1 MPGLPHLRAMQ
12 AFEAV
17 GRCGS
22 VRRAAEDLGVSSGA
36 ISQQVRRIE
45 EHLGVALL
53 ERRGRQLE
61 LTSWG
66 RVYHAEVSKGF
77 AQLAHAGEALARA
90 RNSRGFVISSLTTVT
105 NKWLGPRLFEWTADN
120 PGAPVRL
127 VGTEIEPDLTRDNVD
142 FRLYFDDSPPHGQYA
157 ELFTDCIL
165 PACAPSLLEG
175 RKLQRPEEV
184 YDYPL
189 LQISW
194 MESFAAHQVPGWAEW
209 AAQCGVAPPPDQG
222 GSALSFALSSS
233 AIRNFASRSLSRI
246 SIWCCRASASC
257 RRAWASR
264 ASTKATSEFRTMW
277 RRSSSVTFCSFC
289 RSALLVSLKA
299 VASDWRPT
307 SRFISS
313 SW

>member
-22 VRRAAEDLGVSSGA
+22 VRRAAEELGVSSGA

-45 EHLGVALL
+45 AHLGVALL

-66 RVYHAEVSKGF
+66 RVYHAELSKGF

-105 NKWLGPRLFEWTADN
+105 NKWLGPRLFEWTAEH

-127 VGTEIEPDLTRDNVD
+127 VGTEIEPDLTRENVD

-157 ELFTDCIL
+157 ELFTDCIV
-165 PACAPSLLEG
+165 PACAPSLLQG
-175 RKLQRPEEV
+175 RVLARPEEIFEF
-184 YDYPL
+184 PL
-189 LQISW
+189 LQVVW
-194 MESFAAHQVPGWAEW
+194 MESFAAHQVPGWKEW
-209 AAQCGVAPPPDQG
+209 AAHCGVARPPASEG
-222 GSALSFALSSS
+222 AALSFALSSS
-233 AIRNFASRSLSRI
+233 AIDAAVAGRGFVLGQLAMIGEELASGRLVVPFGLRMPLSVPYGLA
-246 SIWCCRASASC
+246 WDRASLEKPMGRALRDWLVAQG
-257 RRAWASR
+257 RRQA
-264 ASTKATSEFRTMW
+264 
-277 RRSSSVTFCSFC
+277 
-289 RSALLVSLKA
+289 ALCA
-299 VASDWRPT
+299 V
-307 SRFISS
+307 
-313 SW
+313 

>member
-22 VRRAAEDLGVSSGA
+22 VRRAAEELGVSPGA

-66 RVYHAEVSKGF
+66 RVYHAELSKGF

-105 NKWLGPRLFEWTADN
+105 NKWLGPRLFEWTVEN

-142 FRLYFDDSPPHGQYA
+142 FRLYFDDQPPHGQYT
-157 ELFTDCIL
+157 ELFTDRIV
-165 PACAPSLLEG
+165 PACAPALLQG
-175 RKLQRPEEV
+175 RVLARPEEIF
-184 YDYPL
+184 DYPL
-189 LQISW
+189 LQIVW
-194 MESFAAHQVPGWAEW
+194 MESFAAHQVPGWADW
-209 AAQCGVAPPPDQG
+209 AAHCGVAPPPAPE
-222 GSALSFALSSS
+222 SAALTFALSSS
-233 AIRNFASRSLSRI
+233 AIDAAVSGRGFVLGQVAMIDEELASGRLVVPFDLRMPLSVPYGLA
-246 SIWCCRASASC
+246 WDRASLEKPMGRALRDWLVAQG
-257 RRAWASR
+257 RRQA
-264 ASTKATSEFRTMW
+264 
-277 RRSSSVTFCSFC
+277 
-289 RSALLVSLKA
+289 ALCA
-299 VASDWRPT
+299 G
-307 SRFISS
+307 
-313 SW
+313 

>member
-105 NKWLGPRLFEWTADN
+105 NKWLGPRLFEWTAEN

-165 PACAPSLLEG
+165 PACAPSLLQG
-175 RKLQRPEEV
+175 RKLKRPEEV

-194 MESFAAHQVPGWAEW
+194 VESFAAHQVPGWAEW
-209 AAQCGVAPPPDQG
+209 AAQCGVAPPPDPG

-233 AIRNFASRSLSRI
+233 AIDAAVAGRGFVLGQLAMIGEELASGRLVVPFDLRMPLSVPYGLA
-246 SIWCCRASASC
+246 WDRASLEKPMGRALRDWLVAQG
-257 RRAWASR
+257 RRQ
-264 ASTKATSEFRTMW
+264 
-277 RRSSSVTFCSFC
+277 
-289 RSALLVSLKA
+289 A
-299 VASDWRPT
+299 VLCTP
-307 SRFISS
+307 
-313 SW
+313 